1 MLIRLLL
8 LITLFTAQSFAQAIF
23 GSIQGTVSDE
33 TGAVV
38 PNVRI
43 TARNVNTGVAVT
55 VQTNDRGLYFLGEL
69 RPGQYDVEAE
79 SAGFQ
84 KMFQRGLSL
93 RIEDHLRADFIM
105 KVGQV
110 TESVEVTSETQ
121 LIQTENNT
129 LGRVMEEN
137 TIKQLPLRG
146 RNAFELVLLAPGAQ
160 QRGDDGVCAGRCA

>member
-1 MLIRLLL
+1 MMIRLLL
-8 LITLFTAQSFAQAIF
+8 LSAFMAVPSFAQAIF

-79 SAGFQ
+79 SSGFQ
-84 KMFQRGLSL
+84 KMLQRGLSL
-93 RIEDHLRADFIM
+93 RIEDHLRADFAV
-105 KVGQV
+105 KR
-110 TESVEVTSETQ
+110 SE
-121 LIQTENNT
+121 
-129 LGRVMEEN
+129 
-137 TIKQLPLRG
+137 
-146 RNAFELVLLAPGAQ
+146 
-160 QRGDDGVCAGRCA
+160 